1 MAHRLNQLRTSTLT
15 THDQFT
21 SLSSTVTSSPR
32 TPGKKLTKGDPI
44 VTGIRLRPFL
54 ERESAIDDTPAV
66 QIFENNVICTQ
77 NSRPQIFKFTHCFD
91 ASAKNKNVY
100 DGIIRSAVLASLQ
113 GYNTTVLAYGQTAS
127 GKSHSIFGS
136 SCEEGILSLS
146 IHDLITM
153 NGNNHLKFELS
164 FLEIYNEKVTDL
176 LAIPTTSNE
185 HSNQKSS
192 TKSSTTLSFSKQ
204 ARTHIFNKLVPNS
217 NTTNTSTRTLEIREH
232 PSLGPYVPDL
242 KYIQVKSKE
251 DFQNVLN
258 LGNQQRSV
266 ASTNANQRSSRSHAI
281 FTVKIS
287 RIDIPQSTNMRLS
300 FGLNTAHSLSNIGK
314 HSTLSSSSKKSA
326 KQQAQDE
333 LDAQAVRLNFVDL
346 AGSEKSQQYNGTQG
360 KNDRFAESVHINQS
374 LSTLRNVIDA
384 LSRQQSHIPYR
395 DSNLTYLLKNSLGG
409 DAKTFML
416 ATISPSSTVIDE
428 TINTL
433 RYAGL
438 ASTITNVPRI
448 KTPHLR
454 HEIDELREENA
465 RLKQELFLV
474 KSKSMP
480 SIHPTINKITLPRI
494 DECIQTSFQLEPSIS
509 HEELN
514 NDEKLDTVDEEILAQ
529 IENQCRRPKR
539 KRLSE
544 QPLHEIAKV
553 RKIDDTMLHRRL
565 GTILSYVTD
574 DFSIINDNGILV
586 ISNELDINVKKDSSS
601 WMNALEKFDRNIDIN
616 SMTKKEIKRMTSKHE
631 LTRDPS
637 DTSSTSFHFGQLVW
651 AKLASAPFWPAVIFT
666 EENQDWIRHKG
677 KSTYVHVFFFGETA
691 ERSWIQTTRVLP
703 FIGPEKFSRQRRKW
717 RRKMKSKSQEEQRLT
732 LKDKSNLNIAIKQT
746 VKLSKLSL
754 RKRITIL
761 KNEWWYWDDIN
772 QPELISEVPT
782 KETNIEE
789 DKSILIKDQ
798 ENDTEEILQL
808 FSTNPDEL
816 DDIICLSD
824 VSTENNET
832 QSSLKHTS
840 SVCFH
845 PLTSYEEETIIREM
859 ISSFDNS
866 FLACR
871 CRAEKEYLLCIQKNF
886 PSTSIISE
894 HWFYLFLFRHCERLA
909 RTFPKWINDM
919 KLLLEQSPLLSPMH
933 QSQIQSLII
942 LFKQYCNNH
951 QQQ

>member
-586 ISNELDINVKKDSSS
+586 ISNELNINVKKDSSS
-601 WMNALEKFDRNIDIN
+601 WMNALETFDRNIDIN

-717 RRKMKSKSQEEQRLT
+717 RRKMKSKSREEQRLT

-746 VKLSKLSL
+746 IKLSKLSL

>member
-15 THDQFT
+15 THDQFS

-44 VTGIRLRPFL
+44 VTGIRLRPIL

-91 ASAKNKNVY
+91 AAAKNKNVY
-100 DGIIRSAVLASLQ
+100 DGMIRSAVLASLQ

-192 TKSSTTLSFSKQ
+192 TKSSTTLSFSKH
-204 ARTHIFNKLVPNS
+204 ARTHILNKLVPSS
-217 NTTNTSTRTLEIREH
+217 NTANNSTRALEIREH
-232 PSLGPYVPDL
+232 PLLGPYVPDL

-314 HSTLSSSSKKSA
+314 HSTLSNSSKKSA

-480 SIHPTINKITLPRI
+480 SIHPTINKISLPRI
-494 DECIQTSFQLEPSIS
+494 DECIQTSFYLESS
-509 HEELN
+509 TSQEELN

-565 GTILSYVTD
+565 GTILSYATD

-586 ISNELDINVKKDSSS
+586 ISNELNINVKMDSSS
-601 WMNALEKFDRNIDIN
+601 WTKALEKFDRNVDIN
-616 SMTKKEIKRMTSKHE
+616 SMTRKEIVDS
-631 LTRDPS
+631 L
-637 DTSSTSFHFGQLVW
+637 
-651 AKLASAPFWPAVIFT
+651 
-666 EENQDWIRHKG
+666 N
-677 KSTYVHVFFFGETA
+677 
-691 ERSWIQTTRVLP
+691 VL
-703 FIGPEKFSRQRRKW
+703 
-717 RRKMKSKSQEEQRLT
+717 
-732 LKDKSNLNIAIKQT
+732 
-746 VKLSKLSL
+746 
-754 RKRITIL
+754 
-761 KNEWWYWDDIN
+761 
-772 QPELISEVPT
+772 
-782 KETNIEE
+782 
-789 DKSILIKDQ
+789 
-798 ENDTEEILQL
+798 
-808 FSTNPDEL
+808 
-816 DDIICLSD
+816 
-824 VSTENNET
+824 
-832 QSSLKHTS
+832 
-840 SVCFH
+840 
-845 PLTSYEEETIIREM
+845 
-859 ISSFDNS
+859 FDNQ
-866 FLACR
+866 
-871 CRAEKEYLLCIQKNF
+871 E
-886 PSTSIISE
+886 
-894 HWFYLFLFRHCERLA
+894 
-909 RTFPKWINDM
+909 
-919 KLLLEQSPLLSPMH
+919 
-933 QSQIQSLII
+933 
-942 LFKQYCNNH
+942 
-951 QQQ
+951 

>member
-1 MAHRLNQLRTSTLT
+1 MADGNSHPFNNDVIADDTIAQLRKQLSHQQQQHQHNSKHKDLI
-15 THDQFT
+15 DL
-21 SLSSTVTSSPR
+21 LSSNHTSNHFLNSI
-32 TPGKKLTKGDPI
+32 DPSI
-44 VTGIRLRPFL
+44 NISSQAITDDDFNRLK
-54 ERESAIDDTPAV
+54 S
-66 QIFENNVICTQ
+66 
-77 NSRPQIFKFTHCFD
+77 
-91 ASAKNKNVY
+91 
-100 DGIIRSAVLASLQ
+100 IIRSTIWPIDHLIRRQLWM
-113 GYNTTVLAYGQTAS
+113 N
-127 GKSHSIFGS
+127 
-136 SCEEGILSLS
+136 ILTL
-146 IHDLITM
+146 
-153 NGNNHLKFELS
+153 NR
-164 FLEIYNEKVTDL
+164 V
-176 LAIPTTSNE
+176 
-185 HSNQKSS
+185 S
-192 TKSSTTLSFSKQ
+192 TSKQ
-204 ARTHIFNKLVPNS
+204 HRITHHTSQTPLS
-217 NTTNTSTRTLEIREH
+217 TSTITIDS
-232 PSLGPYVPDL
+232 SL
-242 KYIQVKSKE
+242 
-251 DFQNVLN
+251 
-258 LGNQQRSV
+258 
-266 ASTNANQRSSRSHAI
+266 
-281 FTVKIS
+281 
-287 RIDIPQSTNMRLS
+287 
-300 FGLNTAHSLSNIGK
+300 HSLTSK
-314 HSTLSSSSKKSA
+314 LS
-326 KQQAQDE
+326 QWP
-333 LDAQAVRLNFVDL
+333 NFVDITNLCFYHLTESRGCLLLQHILFTFALHHPDLTYCPALEPLSALLLHYFNEHEVLYLINRLLIKHWLCGETRLQWEANCNVFKKLLKIYYKSTADVIELRYTNTKVFYQEWFWWIFRYLPFAYLVKIMDCFLLEGPKILYRIGL
-346 AGSEKSQQYNGTQG
+346 ALVHLFIKKPHSYNCLSVKHESNGKIQNMADFCQQIPVSIEHLLN
-360 KNDRFAESVHINQS
+360 ESVHINQS

-494 DECIQTSFQLEPSIS
+494 DECIQTSFQVEPSIS

-616 SMTKKEIKRMTSKHE
+616 SMTKKEIDSIVN
-631 LTRDPS
+631 LA
-637 DTSSTSFHFGQLVW
+637 SSTSFHFGQLVW

-717 RRKMKSKSQEEQRLT
+717 RRKMKSKSREEQRLT

-746 VKLSKLSL
+746 IKLSKLSL